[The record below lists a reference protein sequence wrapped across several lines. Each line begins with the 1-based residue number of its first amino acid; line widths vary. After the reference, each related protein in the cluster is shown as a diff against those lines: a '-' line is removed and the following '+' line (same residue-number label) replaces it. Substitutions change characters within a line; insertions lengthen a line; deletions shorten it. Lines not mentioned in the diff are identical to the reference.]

1 MISLGLGAPSTL
13 PAAPSGESAITVG
26 SVAGA
31 AVAPGSSLG
40 VLALESFE
48 NIHFF
53 FYMYHN
59 KTDCKWHFFDYLL
72 QYVNCLFLTL
82 TVKCFISMMH
92 VKCIVSNLFLL
103 ESLIKTGKICL
114 FLLES
119 LIKMGKICV
128 SVFKFS
134 FFLKPLIDR
143 KCGVFRC
150 DAYLWHSA

>member
-1 MISLGLGAPSTL
+1 MTL
-13 PAAPSGESAITVG
+13 
-26 SVAGA
+26 
-31 AVAPGSSLG
+31 
-40 VLALESFE
+40 
-48 NIHFF
+48 
-53 FYMYHN
+53 
-59 KTDCKWHFFDYLL
+59 FDYLL
-72 QYVNCLFLTL
+72 QYVNCLILTL

-92 VKCIVSNLFLL
+92 VKCIVSN
-103 ESLIKTGKICL
+103 L

>member
-1 MISLGLGAPSTL
+1 MTL
-13 PAAPSGESAITVG
+13 FRLLITV
-26 SVAGA
+26 
-31 AVAPGSSLG
+31 
-40 VLALESFE
+40 
-48 NIHFF
+48 
-53 FYMYHN
+53 
-59 KTDCKWHFFDYLL
+59 C
-72 QYVNCLFLTL
+72 QYCLILTL

-92 VKCIVSNLFLL
+92 VKCIVSN
-103 ESLIKTGKICL
+103 L

>member
-40 VLALESFE
+40 VLALESVE

-72 QYVNCLFLTL
+72 QYVNCLILTL
-82 TVKCFISMMH
+82 TVKCFISVMH
-92 VKCIVSNLFLL
+92 VKCIVSN
-103 ESLIKTGKICL
+103 L

-143 KCGVFRC
+143 KCGEFRC